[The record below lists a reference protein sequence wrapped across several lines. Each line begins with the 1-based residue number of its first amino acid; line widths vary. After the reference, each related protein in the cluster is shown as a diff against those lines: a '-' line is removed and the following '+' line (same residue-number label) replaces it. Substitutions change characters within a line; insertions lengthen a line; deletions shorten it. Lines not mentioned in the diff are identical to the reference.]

1 MATREKSKKRKHQG
15 VVAETLE
22 ITGRS
27 VKATGRRTAALAI
40 AAIVIL
46 GLTYLAVKDGR
57 TTVSAT
63 VSGNNG
69 TAIGQARDV
78 TVNNGSKEAK

>member
-1 MATREKSKKRKHQG
+1 MATREKSKKRKRKG

-27 VKATGRRTAALAI
+27 VKATGRRTAALTI
-40 AAIVIL
+40 AAIVVL
-46 GLTYLAVKDGR
+46 GLTYLIAKDAR
-57 TTVSAT
+57 TTVSAN

-78 TVNNGSKEAK
+78 TVNNGNKEAK